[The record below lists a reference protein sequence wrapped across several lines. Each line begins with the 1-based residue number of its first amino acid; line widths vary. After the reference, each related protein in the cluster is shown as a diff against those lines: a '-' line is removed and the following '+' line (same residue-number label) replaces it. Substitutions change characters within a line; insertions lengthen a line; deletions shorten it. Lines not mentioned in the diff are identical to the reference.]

1 MLNVIENINLA
12 VPLAGGGI
20 GTDVTG
26 GLSLRWTYGGI
37 TGSKWTDLSGNG
49 NHGYK
54 SGSGTVSDSG
64 SQLGYKFD
72 GSSWFEV
79 PTTTGDVGVQ
89 YKNAGISAFP
99 FTTGST
105 IIYYATLNGTADQY
119 LWNRSQVSQSFGSG
133 GGNAGWGHVIN
144 LESTQSSNRAPQD
157 ASAAF
162 GGYTGTGMGMKYS
175 IEHLVDMVED
185 GYAIDTPFFKGGWNF
200 WPTTSSANIALASSS
215 FEGGIPVFV
224 VFRDSYQNTSARYP
238 SGYYDIQT
246 SGSATFEL
254 NVKPP
259 NENLP
264 VLINS
269 DPTSNK
275 YLYSRNNYNKGGV
288 APVNYIMGKSQYYIS
303 SSIGG
308 FTGTLLE
315 TRIYSRQLTDS
326 EVYRVC
332 NAIRQNLQVSGSFR

>member
-1 MLNVIENINLA
+1 
-12 VPLAGGGI
+12 
-20 GTDVTG
+20 
-26 GLSLRWTYGGI
+26 
-37 TGSKWTDLSGNG
+37 
-49 NHGYK
+49 
-54 SGSGTVSDSG
+54 
-64 SQLGYKFD
+64 
-72 GSSWFEV
+72 
-79 PTTTGDVGVQ
+79 
-89 YKNAGISAFP
+89 
-99 FTTGST
+99 
-105 IIYYATLNGTADQY
+105 
-119 LWNRSQVSQSFGSG
+119 
-133 GGNAGWGHVIN
+133 
-144 LESTQSSNRAPQD
+144 
-157 ASAAF
+157 
-162 GGYTGTGMGMKYS
+162 MGMKYS

-224 VFRDSYQNTSARYP
+224 VFRDSYKNTSARYP